1 MTLYRASATCPRDGV
16 ETNIACARCDDPIC
30 PQCLVYTPVGNKCR
44 ACSDIGGPEMFKVA
58 QSDLIRGAALG
69 GIGAAAIGA
78 AVSGL
83 LRAVAWAMANIPF
96 WEGQSVTVL
105 WIVVAVLNFAGAFA
119 SGYILRYIVGD
130 KYANSLRII
139 AASLGL
145 VFFISETF
153 VAGALGINVQ
163 VVVLQLPGLIGF
175 AIGAY
180 YAMNRFKV
188 PN

>member
-1 MTLYRASATCPRDGV
+1 MTLYRASAICPRDGV

-58 QSDLIRGAALG
+58 QSDLIRGAVLG

-78 AVSGL
+78 AGGAL
-83 LRAVAWAMANIPF
+83 AWALWRIPIF
-96 WEGQSVTVL
+96 EGLPVTVW
-105 WIVVAVLNFAGAFA
+105 WIVVIALNFAGAFA

-130 KYANSLRII
+130 KYANSLRIL
-139 AASLGL
+139 AATLGL
-145 VFFISETF
+145 VFFIVELIVTSS
-153 VAGALGINVQ
+153 LGIVIL
-163 VVVLQLPGLIGF
+163 VLNMPGLVGF
-175 AIGAY
+175 AIGAF
-180 YAMNRFKV
+180 YAMNRYKV